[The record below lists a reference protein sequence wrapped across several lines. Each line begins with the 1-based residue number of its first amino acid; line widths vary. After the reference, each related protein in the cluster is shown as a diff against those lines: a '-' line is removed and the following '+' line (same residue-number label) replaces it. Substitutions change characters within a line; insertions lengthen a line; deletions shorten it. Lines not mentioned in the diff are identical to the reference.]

1 MHVIKGAYAH
11 LTPGNAGTL
20 SDQPSE
26 RDRGLGCSVMLTPD
40 VLGIA
45 IFFGVL
51 VLSRALWAQSLYPPY
66 DKRWRDASNVVFVG
80 LLVGTLLV
88 LIWSALST

>member
-1 MHVIKGAYAH
+1 
-11 LTPGNAGTL
+11 
-20 SDQPSE
+20 
-26 RDRGLGCSVMLTPD
+26 MLTPD

-51 VLSRALWAQSLYPPY
+51 VLCRALSVQSLYPPY

-88 LIWSALST
+88 LVWSAQSN